1 MRTRLKESLR
11 QRKWNRTSDRRSSR
25 NLNLLYMVRRVQFER
40 RNTSSSS
47 NRERGRE
54 GERERERERAVRL
67 NEKLESP
74 CTKVNPSP
82 PRIIHCICFNL
93 NESKI
98 SQEISFFRFSIES
111 TWTRNSSSASRRKKK
126 ILLSIISASK
136 STFRIGHWTPDVEK
150 SREKIASSNY
160 LIKRSN
166 NTYS

>member
-1 MRTRLKESLR
+1 MNEEILLLR
-11 QRKWNRTSDRRSSR
+11 PT
-25 NLNLLYMVRRVQFER
+25 EC
-40 RNTSSSS
+40 
-47 NRERGRE
+47 EEGR
-54 GERERERERAVRL
+54 ERERERERAVRL

-98 SQEISFFRFSIES
+98 LQEISFFRFSIES
-111 TWTRNSSSASRRKKK
+111 TNEREIHRNSCSASRRKKK